1 MKRVTAKRKFQPAA
15 FLFSYLCVQG
25 FMIGLISKWIVIDND
40 SKFIPYGGELLA
52 GSVLLSLAAAWGLS
66 FAVRCLFGKI
76 DTVRER
82 NILPADGTKGMILC
96 RIPAENKKRF
106 LRTALLFA
114 VAWIPYCVIRFPGNM
129 DFDSYWQLMQIYGY
143 SLFSDHHPVFD
154 TLLFGL
160 FWKIGSVLGS
170 NRISVFLYCGIQI
183 ILTSLA
189 FSFSIEYCLRRGVS
203 SRTARWMKS

>member
-82 NILPADGTKGMILC
+82 NILPADGTEGMILC

-129 DFDSYWQLMQIYGY
+129 DFDSYW
-143 SLFSDHHPVFD
+143 
-154 TLLFGL
+154 
-160 FWKIGSVLGS
+160 
-170 NRISVFLYCGIQI
+170 
-183 ILTSLA
+183 
-189 FSFSIEYCLRRGVS
+189 
-203 SRTARWMKS
+203 